1 MEDEWIRNININKR
15 PSKNAKDRILKYISW
30 LGIKSLIGLKKWMMH
45 VVEIKLGHLN
55 DKSKSIRHWT
65 TSIPKTYDNKNVKSA
80 LVGLLSEN

>member
-1 MEDEWIRNININKR
+1 MKYYWMI
-15 PSKNAKDRILKYISW
+15 DRILKYILW

-55 DKSKSIRHWT
+55 DKSKSIRHST